1 MTDISVETTSYQVEK
16 RGWLWGEH
24 GTEPGCNPTITL
36 DFTNGGFVAGTHY
49 PNGYLPSG
57 LVLGKITATG
67 KYGVYDSAA
76 TDGRQ
81 NAAALLFSSVKVP
94 AVLSTPV
101 GAAGFVHGFVDP
113 ARLPIPAQV
122 TAAVKTALNLIYW
135 L

>member
-101 GAAGFVHGFVDP
+101 CAAAFVHGFVDP

>member
-1 MTDISVETTSYQVEK
+1 MTDISVTTTSYQVEK

-101 GAAGFVHGFVDP
+101 GAAAFVHGFVDP